1 MAPRISQRHHG
12 NRLGLFSALS
22 SKIRQHPYSSA
33 GGLSKEFGINAQ
45 AARIQRSSSVGATYN
60 PCACY
65 NDPSTG
71 QTATLI
77 SAASSSSGYPY
88 CQLIIPGTR
97 TSDPNQRP
105 LC

>member
-22 SKIRQHPYSSA
+22 FKTRQHPYSSA

-45 AARIQRSSSVGATYN
+45 AARIQKSSSVGATYD

-65 NDPSTG
+65 NNPSTG
-71 QTATLI
+71 QTGSYSNLSNSCAILI
-77 SAASSSSGYPY
+77 NGVPSGSAPM
-88 CQLIIPGTR
+88 
-97 TSDPNQRP
+97 P
-105 LC
+105 LCIQSILI